1 MSVKS
6 RALVEVEDLR
16 VHYNVSGDGWLV
28 RRRDILRAVDGISFE
43 IYEGETLGLVG
54 ESGCGKSTTGR
65 AVLRL
70 ERPTSGQVRFQGTD
84 LVPLDESRV
93 RPLRRQMQIVF
104 QDPFA
109 SLDPRMTIAQI
120 IGEPLDVHHL
130 AGGKARRERIAELL
144 SMVEL
149 DPDVAQRYPHEFSGG
164 QRQRIGIARAIAV
177 EPSFIVLD
185 EPVSALDVSIQA
197 QILRLLIEL
206 QARLHLSYLFI
217 AHDLAVV
224 GQMSDRIAVMYLGK
238 MAEISPR
245 DDLYAQPF
253 HPYTQALLSA
263 VPIPDPKEARRQHRL
278 DVSGEIGSPVH
289 PPSGCRFHPR
299 CPLAAAICKS
309 EEPVLREVAP
319 GHLVACHFANE
330 SVKQYKSLLD

>member
-1 MSVKS
+1 M
-6 RALVEVEDLR
+6 VEVD
-16 VHYNVSGDGWLV
+16 D
-28 RRRDILRAVDGISFE
+28 ISFMYSSAAKV
-43 IYEGETLGLVG
+43 IDGVSFTVDKGEFVSILGP
-54 ESGCGKSTTGR
+54 SGCGKSTTGR

-120 IGEPLDVHHL
+120 IGEPLDVHRL
-130 AGGKARRERIAELL
+130 AEGKARGERIAELL

-263 VPIPDPKEARRQHRL
+263 VPIPNPQEARRQKRL
-278 DVSGEIGSPVH
+278 DVSGEIGSPIH
-289 PPSGCRFHPR
+289 PPTGCRFHPR

-309 EEPVLREVAP
+309 DEPVLHEVAA
-319 GHLVACHFANE
+319 GHRVACHFADQ
-330 SVKQYKSLLD
+330 SVGRFTFPVS